1 MFLMV
6 NKYVKQISRVKTK
19 SFTWKIIKV
28 TVQLS
33 TFSLHSDLSEKI
45 LVLEYSIVTFLIE
58 RFLLIPYERLQCTL
72 KAVTREFV
80 DAIHTRTTVLTIV
93 IDTVINTVKP
103 RI

>member
-1 MFLMV
+1 MV

-19 SFTWKIIKV
+19 SFSWKIIKF

-33 TFSLHSDLSEKI
+33 TFSLHSDLSEKV
-45 LVLEYSIVTFLIE
+45 LVLEYSIVTLLIE
-58 RFLLIPYERLQCTL
+58 RFLLIPYERFQCTL

-80 DAIHTRTTVLTIV
+80 DAIHTRITVLTIV